1 MGSGPFR
8 NSLHDSGSIPYDTI
22 DVDRAPVSVE
32 NHSGDK
38 LDRRGVMGGDAP
50 SYAHGDG
57 P

>member
-1 MGSGPFR
+1 
-8 NSLHDSGSIPYDTI
+8 
-22 DVDRAPVSVE
+22 VSVE